1 MDLSVVIL
9 SYNVKYLLDA
19 CIQSVLHATRSIS
32 TEIIVVDNAS
42 TDESVALVREKY
54 PDIRIIKNEINLGF
68 SKANNIGVRASK
80 GNYILILNPD
90 TVVNESAII
99 GALHHLQN
107 KAETG
112 IVGVRMHDARGQYLP
127 ESKRGFPDLVS
138 SFFKITGIY
147 RFFPKSDF
155 FNHYYLGSKDK
166 NQISEVEV
174 LTGAFMMMPKSLYE
188 EVGGFDESY
197 FMYGEDIDLSNKIK
211 KSGKNLVYLGNEQI
225 IHLKG
230 RSARFDSY
238 QHVKNFYQA
247 MSIFVNKNFSNR
259 IARWVIHL
267 AIAVAGGLSFI
278 NRKLISHIIPLIDF
292 IFILSTL
299 AVVKYFWGYY
309 WFADPQ
315 YFDHRIFYVNTA
327 GYILIW
333 MISLF
338 FFNTY
343 HPLYLRDA
351 ANTLK
356 ATWIGTLAIL
366 IMYSLL
372 PEQLRSSRSVILF
385 SALLLT
391 LLLPLYR
398 KWISTTPTARRALF
412 FGTNAQEKVYRDLFH
427 SLNYSN
433 QFSYFSNAPAEL
445 NRLAVKCKEE
455 NISTIVLDPSQYST
469 ADLLQV
475 YGAIPNKTDVMYLQ
489 SINNLT
495 TISDGNLALASFQ
508 NKVLKWMANV
518 ILSLFLFS
526 FGWWHRQVRENYVD
540 VLTGKKYWVG
550 YESPMQENLPFRKI
564 GVWSLKDDFKASV
577 SSGNFNFEYARVYSV
592 LQDMRMVLNQLF

>member
-19 CIQSVLHATRSIS
+19 CIHSVLHATQSILA
-32 TEIIVVDNAS
+32 EIIVVDNAS
-42 TDESVALVREKY
+42 TDESVTLVREKY
-54 PDIRIIKNEINLGF
+54 PDIRIIENEINVGF
-68 SKANNIGVRASK
+68 SKANNAGVRAAH
-80 GNYILILNPD
+80 GNYVLILNPD

-99 GALHHLQN
+99 GALRHLQN
-107 KAETG
+107 QAETG

-166 NQISEVEV
+166 TQLCNVEV

-247 MSIFVNKNFSNR
+247 MSIFVNKNYSNR
-259 IARWVIHL
+259 IARWIIHL
-267 AIAVAGGLSFI
+267 AIAAAGGLSFI
-278 NRKLISHIIPLIDF
+278 NRKIISHIIPLIDF
-292 IFILSTL
+292 VFILSTI
-299 AVVKYFWGYY
+299 AIVKYFWGYY
-309 WFADPQ
+309 WFADRH
-315 YFDHRIFYVNTA
+315 YFDHRIFYANAA

-333 MISLF
+333 MLSLF

-343 HPLYLRDA
+343 HPLHLRDA
-351 ANTLK
+351 ENTLK

-366 IMYSLL
+366 IIYSLL

-385 SALLLT
+385 TALLLT

-412 FGTNAQEKVYRDLFH
+412 FGTNAQEKEFRELFH

-433 QFSYFSNAPAEL
+433 QFSYFSNSPADL
-445 NRLAVKCKEE
+445 NLVAIKCKEE
-455 NISTIVLDPSQYST
+455 NISTVVLDPSQYTTDS
-469 ADLLQV
+469 LLKV
-475 YGAIPNKTDVMYLQ
+475 YGAVPNKTDVMYLQ
-489 SINNLT
+489 SINNIT
-495 TISDGNLALASFQ
+495 TISDGNLALASTQ
-508 NKVLKWMANV
+508 NKVLKWMANLM
-518 ILSLFLFS
+518 LSLFLLP
-526 FGWWHRQVRENYVD
+526 FGWWHKQVRENY
-540 VLTGKKYWVG
+540 LTILSGKKYWVG
-550 YESPMQENLPFRKI
+550 YESPIQENLPFRKI
-564 GVWSLKDDFKASV
+564 GVWSLKDDLTVSV
-577 SSGNFNFEYARVYSV
+577 SSMNYNLEYARVYSV
-592 LQDMRMVLNQLF
+592 MKDLRMVLNQLF

>member
-19 CIQSVLHATRSIS
+19 CIHSVLHATQSILA
-32 TEIIVVDNAS
+32 EIIVVDNAS
-42 TDESVALVREKY
+42 TDESVTLVREKY
-54 PDIRIIKNEINLGF
+54 PDIRIIENVINVGF
-68 SKANNIGVRASK
+68 SKANNAGVRAAH
-80 GNYILILNPD
+80 GNYVLILNPD
-90 TVVNESAII
+90 TIVNESAII
-99 GALHHLQN
+99 GALRHLQN
-107 KAETG
+107 QAETG

-166 NQISEVEV
+166 TQLCNVEV

-247 MSIFVNKNFSNR
+247 MSIFVNKNYSNK
-259 IARWVIHL
+259 IARWIIHL
-267 AIAVAGGLSFI
+267 AIAAAGGLSFI
-278 NRKLISHIIPLIDF
+278 NRKIISHIIPLIDF
-292 IFILSTL
+292 VFILSTI
-299 AVVKYFWGYY
+299 AIVKYFWGYF
-309 WFADPQ
+309 WFADRH
-315 YFDHRIFYVNTA
+315 YFDHRIFYANAA

-333 MISLF
+333 MLSLF

-343 HPLYLRDA
+343 HPLHLRDA
-351 ANTLK
+351 ENTLK

-366 IMYSLL
+366 IIYSLL

-385 SALLLT
+385 TALLLT

-412 FGTNAQEKVYRDLFH
+412 FGTNAQEKEFRELFH

-433 QFSYFSNAPAEL
+433 QFSYFSNSPADL
-445 NRLAVKCKEE
+445 NLVAIKCKEE
-455 NISTIVLDPSQYST
+455 NISTVVLDPSQYTTDS
-469 ADLLQV
+469 LLKV
-475 YGAIPNKTDVMYLQ
+475 YGAVPNKTDVMYLQ
-489 SINNLT
+489 SINNIT
-495 TISDGNLALASFQ
+495 TISDGNLALASTQ
-508 NKVLKWMANV
+508 NKVLKWMANLM
-518 ILSLFLFS
+518 LSLFLLP
-526 FGWWHRQVRENYVD
+526 FGWWHKQVRENY
-540 VLTGKKYWVG
+540 LTILSGKKYWVG
-550 YESPMQENLPFRKI
+550 YESPIQENLPFRKI
-564 GVWSLKDDFKASV
+564 GVWSLKDDLTVSV
-577 SSGNFNFEYARVYSV
+577 SSMNYNLEYARVYSV
-592 LQDMRMVLNQLF
+592 MKDLRMVINQLF

>member
-19 CIQSVLHATRSIS
+19 CIHSVLHATQSILA
-32 TEIIVVDNAS
+32 EIIVVDNAS
-42 TDESVALVREKY
+42 TDESVTLVREKY
-54 PDIRIIKNEINLGF
+54 PDIRIVENKINVGF
-68 SKANNIGVRASK
+68 SKANNTGVRAAN
-80 GNYILILNPD
+80 GNYVLILNPD

-99 GALHHLQN
+99 GALRHLQN
-107 KAETG
+107 QAETG

-166 NQISEVEV
+166 TQLCNVEV

-247 MSIFVNKNFSNR
+247 MSIFVNKNYSNR
-259 IARWVIHL
+259 IARWIIHL
-267 AIAVAGGLSFI
+267 AIAAAGGLSFI
-278 NRKLISHIIPLIDF
+278 NRKIISHIIPLIDF
-292 IFILSTL
+292 VFILSTI
-299 AVVKYFWGYY
+299 AIVKYFWGYY
-309 WFADPQ
+309 WFADRH
-315 YFDHRIFYVNTA
+315 YFDHRIFYANAA

-333 MISLF
+333 MLSLF

-343 HPLYLRDA
+343 HPLHLRDA
-351 ANTLK
+351 ENTLK

-366 IMYSLL
+366 IIYSLL

-385 SALLLT
+385 TALLLT

-412 FGTNAQEKVYRDLFH
+412 FGTNAQEKEFRELFH

-433 QFSYFSNAPAEL
+433 QFSYFSNSPADL
-445 NRLAVKCKEE
+445 NLVAIKCKEE
-455 NISTIVLDPSQYST
+455 NISTVVLDPSQYTTDS
-469 ADLLQV
+469 LLKV
-475 YGAIPNKTDVMYLQ
+475 YGAVPNKTDVMYLQ
-489 SINNLT
+489 SINNIT
-495 TISDGNLALASFQ
+495 TISDGNLALASTQ
-508 NKVLKWMANV
+508 NKVLKWMANLM
-518 ILSLFLFS
+518 LSLFLLP
-526 FGWWHRQVRENYVD
+526 FGWWHKQVRENY
-540 VLTGKKYWVG
+540 LTILSGKKYWVG
-550 YESPMQENLPFRKI
+550 YESPIQENLPFRKI
-564 GVWSLKDDFKASV
+564 GVWSLKDDLTVSV
-577 SSGNFNFEYARVYSV
+577 SSMNYNLEYARVYSV
-592 LQDMRMVLNQLF
+592 MKDLRMVINQLF

>member
-19 CIQSVLHATRSIS
+19 CIHSVLHATQSILA
-32 TEIIVVDNAS
+32 EIIVVDNAS
-42 TDESVALVREKY
+42 TDESVTLVREKY
-54 PDIRIIKNEINLGF
+54 PDIRIIENEINVGF
-68 SKANNIGVRASK
+68 SKANNAGVRAAH
-80 GNYILILNPD
+80 GNYVLILNPD

-99 GALHHLQN
+99 GALRHLQN
-107 KAETG
+107 QAETG
-112 IVGVRMHDARGQYLP
+112 IAGVRMHDARGQYLP
-127 ESKRGFPDLVS
+127 ESKRGFPDLIS

-166 NQISEVEV
+166 TQLCNVEV

-247 MSIFVNKNFSNR
+247 MSIFVNKNYSNR
-259 IARWVIHL
+259 IARWIIHL
-267 AIAVAGGLSFI
+267 AIAAAGGLSFI
-278 NRKLISHIIPLIDF
+278 NRKIISHIIPLIDF
-292 IFILSTL
+292 VFILSTI
-299 AVVKYFWGYY
+299 AIVKYFWGYY
-309 WFADPQ
+309 WFADRH
-315 YFDHRIFYVNTA
+315 YFDHRIFYANAA

-333 MISLF
+333 MLSLF

-343 HPLYLRDA
+343 HPLHLRDA
-351 ANTLK
+351 ENTLK

-366 IMYSLL
+366 IIYSLL

-385 SALLLT
+385 TALLLT

-412 FGTNAQEKVYRDLFH
+412 FGTNAQEKEFRELFH

-433 QFSYFSNAPAEL
+433 QFSYFSNSPADL
-445 NRLAVKCKEE
+445 NLVAIKCKEE
-455 NISTIVLDPSQYST
+455 NISTVVLDPSQYTTDS
-469 ADLLQV
+469 LLKV
-475 YGAIPNKTDVMYLQ
+475 YGAVPNKTDVMYLQ
-489 SINNLT
+489 SINNIT
-495 TISDGNLALASFQ
+495 TISDGNLALASTQ
-508 NKVLKWMANV
+508 NKVLKWMANLM
-518 ILSLFLFS
+518 LSLFLIP
-526 FGWWHRQVRENYVD
+526 FGWWHKQVRENY
-540 VLTGKKYWVG
+540 LTILSGKKYWVG
-550 YESPMQENLPFRKI
+550 YESPIQENLPFRKI
-564 GVWSLKDDFKASV
+564 GVWSLKDDLTVSV
-577 SSGNFNFEYARVYSV
+577 SSMNYNLEYARVYSV
-592 LQDMRMVLNQLF
+592 MKDLRMVINQLF